1 VRRKQYDQETKART
15 VRMVLERQKTEDGES
30 LRASL
35 DHVGKLTG
43 ISPDTIRGWV
53 SRVRIDAGEKPGA
66 TTDEREEIKR
76 LRRENAELRRAN
88 EILKTASAFFAAAE
102 LDRRLK

>member
-1 VRRKQYDQETKART
+1 VRREQCDQET
-15 VRMVLERQKTEDGES
+15 MVLERQKTEDGES

-35 DHVGKLTG
+35 DHVGMFTG
-43 ISPDTIRGWV
+43 ISSDTIRGWV
-53 SRVRIDAGEKPGA
+53 SRVRIDAGEKPGV

-88 EILKTASAFFAAAE
+88 EILKPICRI
-102 LDRRLK
+102 LRDNDV